1 MSPGLGAEK
10 HLLLCRFHCL
20 YLFLHLCSI
29 LILLL
34 TISDPPKMT
43 YVTYYGTADR
53 YYDPSYASR
62 ILITTFGTEIAMS
75 DFANKQQGLKFS
87 RQHERIKSL
96 IGAITAAHTA
106 GRMSLQDKIRRLRED
121 WIPATELFV
130 AEWGLHMVVYDVRK
144 AIGDVRSHL
153 LLPAVVWPKII
164 LVDGESEGVVS
175 PGNVD
180 EFGKAILDENGMTT

>member
-1 MSPGLGAEK
+1 MS
-10 HLLLCRFHCL
+10 
-20 YLFLHLCSI
+20 YI
-29 LILLL
+29 
-34 TISDPPKMT
+34 
-43 YVTYYGTADR
+43 TYYGTAER
-53 YYDPSYASR
+53 YFDPSCAIR
-62 ILITTFGTEIAMS
+62 MLITTYGTEIAMT
-75 DFANKQQGLKFS
+75 DFTNKQQGLKFS
-87 RQHERIKSL
+87 HGHEGLKTHIA
-96 IGAITAAHTA
+96 AITEAHTE
-106 GRMSLQDKIRRLRED
+106 GRISLQEKIRRLRED